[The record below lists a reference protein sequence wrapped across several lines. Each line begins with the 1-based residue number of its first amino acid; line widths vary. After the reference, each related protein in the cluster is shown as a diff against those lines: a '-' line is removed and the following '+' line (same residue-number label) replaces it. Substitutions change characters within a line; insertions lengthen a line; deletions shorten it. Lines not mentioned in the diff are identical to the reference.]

1 MASHDPLF
9 SSADDHLRWL
19 TQQASLP
26 QGWRVATG
34 SCPFTPP
41 ESGNAAQVTLS
52 LLVPDRPTPAFA
64 GVFTRNAFPG
74 APIIVGRKRLLESH
88 CGGVVINNKISNV
101 CAPEGISRAEE
112 VCAAVGTALGLPGQ
126 QIIPSSTGVIGW
138 RLPAEELSAIAPSV
152 VADLQSHSILPA
164 AQGIMTTDCF
174 PKVRRVRLPG
184 GACIVGIAKGAGM
197 VEPNMATMLVYLLTD
212 AVVEREQLRAALPAA
227 VAPSFNAISID
238 SDQSTSD
245 TVLALSSQVIPGVS
259 DDSLRQGL
267 RQLCMEL
274 AEDVVRNGE
283 GVRHVQRVTVRGTKD
298 DAMAKTIGKAV
309 INAPL
314 WKTALAGNDPNV
326 GRLLMAVGKALG
338 NQYPDFCGDALRMS
352 IADEEIFAQGC
363 FQLNPERE
371 QRLQAYFQH
380 CELYP
385 ARPASDGIT
394 FTSPVRYPP
403 HPRVVEISID
413 LGRGDGAFT
422 VIGGDLTHEYITEN
436 ADYRS

>member
-1 MASHDPLF
+1 MATNDPLF

-19 TQQASLP
+19 AQQAALP
-26 QGWRVATG
+26 QGWSVATG
-34 SCPFTPP
+34 TCPFTPP
-41 ESGNAAQVTLS
+41 ESGKPARTTLT
-52 LLVPDRPTPAFA
+52 LLVPDTPTPAFA
-64 GVFTRNAFPG
+64 GVFTSNAFPG
-74 APIIVGRKRLLESH
+74 APITVGRTRLMEPL
-88 CGGVVINNKISNV
+88 CGGVVINNKVSNV
-101 CAPEGISRAEE
+101 CAPEGITRAEQ
-112 VCAAVGTALGLPGQ
+112 VCAAVATALGRPAS

-138 RLPAEELSAIAPSV
+138 RLPAEELSALAPTV
-152 VADLQSHSILPA
+152 VQDLQSESILPA
-164 AQGIMTTDCF
+164 AQGIMTTDCY

-212 AVVEREQLRAALPAA
+212 AVVEREQLRAALQAA

-245 TVLALSSQVIPGVS
+245 TVLAISSQMIAGVS
-259 DDSLRQGL
+259 SDSLRQGL

-283 GVRHVQRVTVRGTKD
+283 GVRHVQRVAVRGAAS
-298 DAMAKTIGKAV
+298 DAMAKAVGKSV

-326 GRLLMAVGKALG
+326 GRLLMAVGKELG
-338 NQYPDFCGDALRMS
+338 NHYPDFPADALRMH
-352 IADEEIFAQGC
+352 IGEEEIFAEGC
-363 FQLNPERE
+363 FQLDPQRE
-371 QRLQAYFQH
+371 QRLQRYFQH
-380 CELYP
+380 CQLYP
-385 ARPASDGIT
+385 AQPATDGIT
-394 FTSPVRYPP
+394 FTPPIAYPP

-413 LGRGDGAFT
+413 LGHGTGAFA